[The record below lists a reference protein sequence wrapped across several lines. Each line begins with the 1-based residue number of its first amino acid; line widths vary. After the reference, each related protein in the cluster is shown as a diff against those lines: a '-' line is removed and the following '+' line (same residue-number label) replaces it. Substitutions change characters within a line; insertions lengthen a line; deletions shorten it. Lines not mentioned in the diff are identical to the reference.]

1 MPHSIHPRDTHA
13 RLVKSAAAALF
24 AIALSQPAFAQ
35 DAAASGAQ
43 GVGAAAVAQV
53 QAHVVG
59 IDAATNS
66 VSLRGPQGRVVEVAV
81 NPEVGDVK
89 KLRIGDTVNI
99 QYRNALLVRATK
111 VKSNGI
117 RERIETEATIPA
129 SGGVT
134 ATARSVEILATIQKI
149 DTKKRLI
156 TLRGPSRTE
165 VFELSPD
172 VSLDGLK
179 TGDTVRA
186 QFVSATAI
194 QVLRDGTT
202 VK

>member
-1 MPHSIHPRDTHA
+1 MSFQAQSRVLHA
-13 RLVKSAAAALF
+13 VLVRSVAVATLAL
-24 AIALSQPAFAQ
+24 AYPAFAQ
-35 DAAASGAQ
+35 DAASGASTDAR
-43 GVGAAAVAQV
+43 GAAAIAEV

-59 IDAATNS
+59 IDPATNS
-66 VSLRGPQGRVVEVAV
+66 VALQGPQGRIVEIAV

-117 RERIETEATIPA
+117 RERVETEAVIPA

-134 ATARSVEILATIQKI
+134 ATARSVQILATIQKI
-149 DTKKRLI
+149 DAKKRLI
-156 TLRGPSRTE
+156 TMRGPSRTE
-165 VFELSPD
+165 VFEVSPD
-172 VSLDGLK
+172 VSLKDLK
-179 TGDTVRA
+179 VGDSVQA
-186 QFVSATAI
+186 EFVSATAV
-194 QVLRDGTT
+194 QVLRSGTA

>member
-1 MPHSIHPRDTHA
+1 MSFQAQPRALRTA
-13 RLVKSAAAALF
+13 LVRAAVVAAL
-24 AIALSQPAFAQ
+24 AASHPAFAQ
-35 DAAASGAQ
+35 NAASAAGTDAR
-43 GVGAAAVAQV
+43 GAAVVAEV

-59 IDAATNS
+59 IDPATNS
-66 VSLRGPQGRVVEVAV
+66 VALQGPRGRIVDVAV

-99 QYRNALLVRATK
+99 QYHNALLVRATK

-117 RERIETEATIPA
+117 RERVETEATIPA

-134 ATARSVEILATIQKI
+134 ATARSVQILATIQKI
-149 DTKKRLI
+149 DAKKREI

-165 VFELSPD
+165 VFEVSPD
-172 VSLDGLK
+172 VSLKDLK
-179 TGDTVRA
+179 VGDTVQA
-186 QFVSATAI
+186 EFVSATAI
-194 QVLRDGTT
+194 QVTRSGTA

>member
-1 MPHSIHPRDTHA
+1 MALADT
-13 RLVKSAAAALF
+13 
-24 AIALSQPAFAQ
+24 AIAQN
-35 DAAASGAQ
+35 AASGA
-43 GVGAAAVAQV
+43 GDDTRGAATVAEA

-59 IDAATNS
+59 IDPATNS
-66 VSLRGPQGRVVEVAV
+66 VALQGPQGRIVEVAV

-89 KLRIGDTVNI
+89 KLQIGDTVNI

-111 VKSNGI
+111 VKSTGI
-117 RERIETEATIPA
+117 RERVDTEATIPA
-129 SGGVT
+129 SGGVA
-134 ATARSVEILATIQKI
+134 ATARSVQILATIQKI
-149 DTKKRLI
+149 DAQKRLI

-165 VFELSPD
+165 VFQVAPD

-186 QFVSATAI
+186 EFVSATAI
-194 QVLRDGTT
+194 QVLRGGAA

>member
-1 MPHSIHPRDTHA
+1 MSLQAQSRVLHTA
-13 RLVKSAAAALF
+13 LVRAAAFA
-24 AIALSQPAFAQ
+24 AIALAHPVLAQ
-35 DAAASGAQ
+35 DAASGAA
-43 GVGAAAVAQV
+43 GDARGAAAVAEV

-59 IDAATNS
+59 IDPATNS
-66 VSLRGPQGRVVEVAV
+66 VALQGPQGRIVEVEV

-89 KLRIGDTVNI
+89 KLKIGDTVNI

-111 VKSNGI
+111 VKSTGI
-117 RERIETEATIPA
+117 RERVDTEATIPA

-134 ATARSVEILATIQKI
+134 ATARSVQILATIQKI
-149 DTKKRLI
+149 DPKKRLI
-156 TLRGPSRTE
+156 TLRGPNRTE

-186 QFVSATAI
+186 EFVSATAI
-194 QVLRDGTT
+194 QVLRGGST

>member
-172 VSLDGLK
+172 VSLVGLK

-186 QFVSATAI
+186 HFVSATSG
-194 QVLRDGTT
+194 QVLSDGTT

>member
-1 MPHSIHPRDTHA
+1 MSLQAQPRALRTA
-13 RLVKSAAAALF
+13 LVRAAVVAAL
-24 AIALSQPAFAQ
+24 AASHPALAQ
-35 DAAASGAQ
+35 NAASGA
-43 GVGAAAVAQV
+43 GTDARGAAVVAEV

-59 IDAATNS
+59 IDPATNS
-66 VSLRGPQGRVVEVAV
+66 VALQGPRGRIVDVAV

-117 RERIETEATIPA
+117 RERVETEATIPA

-134 ATARSVEILATIQKI
+134 ATARSVQILATIQKI
-149 DTKKRLI
+149 DAKKREI

-165 VFELSPD
+165 VFEVSPD
-172 VSLDGLK
+172 VSLKDLK
-179 TGDTVRA
+179 VGDTVQA
-186 QFVSATAI
+186 EFVSATAI
-194 QVLRDGTT
+194 QVTRSGTA

>member
-13 RLVKSAAAALF
+13 RLVKGAAAALF

-35 DAAASGAQ
+35 DAAASGVE
-43 GVGAAAVAQV
+43 GVGAATVAQV

-149 DTKKRLI
+149 DKKKRLI

>member
-66 VSLRGPQGRVVEVAV
+66 VSLRGPHGRVVEVAV

>member
-1 MPHSIHPRDTHA
+1 M
-13 RLVKSAAAALF
+13 
-24 AIALSQPAFAQ
+24 
-35 DAAASGAQ
+35 
-43 GVGAAAVAQV
+43 
-53 QAHVVG
+53 
-59 IDAATNS
+59 
-66 VSLRGPQGRVVEVAV
+66 
-81 NPEVGDVK
+81 
-89 KLRIGDTVNI
+89 
-99 QYRNALLVRATK
+99 
-111 VKSNGI
+111 
-117 RERIETEATIPA
+117 
-129 SGGVT
+129 T

-194 QVLRDGTT
+194 QVLRDATT
-202 VK
+202 GEMTAR